1 MSGAAGTGPGTDGGE
16 VDAARV
22 PEGRREL
29 SGPTSHGAEAREHA
43 ESAGSA
49 RAAED
54 AESPRG
60 SGTAGAAAE
69 PTSPDTMREHH
80 ITVPRTARY
89 HTLGRSGPELEQL
102 WFVCHGYGQL
112 AARFLR
118 RFRGLDDGRRLI
130 VAPEALSRYYLDD
143 HGGPHGPESRVGATL
158 MTREDRL
165 NEIDDYVRYL
175 DLLHDHVLARVNRS
189 SVRVFILGFSQGT
202 ATAARWVTLG
212 RARPDELVL
221 WAGGFPPD
229 LDMQR
234 AAERLVDVRIRFV
247 AGEHDRFASPEM
259 LDAQVDKLRAHGLTP
274 EVIRFDGGHHMD
286 PDTLRGIAD
295 QAGAGRPD

>member
-1 MSGAAGTGPGTDGGE
+1 VHRQALGRGRDARGREGVPGRDRVPHPPSAGVRVSGAAGTGPGTDGGE

-29 SGPTSHGAEAREHA
+29 SGPTSHGAETREHA

-102 WFVCHGYGQL
+102 WFVCHGYG
-112 AARFLR
+112 
-118 RFRGLDDGRRLI
+118 
-130 VAPEALSRYYLDD
+130 
-143 HGGPHGPESRVGATL
+143 
-158 MTREDRL
+158 
-165 NEIDDYVRYL
+165 
-175 DLLHDHVLARVNRS
+175 
-189 SVRVFILGFSQGT
+189 
-202 ATAARWVTLG
+202 
-212 RARPDELVL
+212 
-221 WAGGFPPD
+221 
-229 LDMQR
+229 
-234 AAERLVDVRIRFV
+234 
-247 AGEHDRFASPEM
+247 
-259 LDAQVDKLRAHGLTP
+259 
-274 EVIRFDGGHHMD
+274 
-286 PDTLRGIAD
+286 
-295 QAGAGRPD
+295 